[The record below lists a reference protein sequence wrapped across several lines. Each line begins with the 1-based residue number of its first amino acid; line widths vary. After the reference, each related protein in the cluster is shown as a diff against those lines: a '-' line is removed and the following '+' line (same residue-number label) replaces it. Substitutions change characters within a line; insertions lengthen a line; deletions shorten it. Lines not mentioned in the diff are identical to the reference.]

1 MDTVLHGRIW
11 VCHSFAELCQERGV
25 KSFFTPPGR
34 CLITAK
40 NTENAHWQEAG
51 FSPFSAKCEN
61 LYSGGD
67 EMERKKQD
75 TFLSRCGQVEAAAQR
90 LWADG
95 VAWTTFFR
103 DLLGPEGLVRK
114 LFSTPEQLAEF
125 ERTDTY
131 RKIQEML
138 ATLRRLQEGRLS
150 HDEPLT
156 VITIRV
162 PRSLH
167 EALAEEAHALKTSIN
182 RLCISK
188 LAQIIDTRFVPP
200 LRHLDRNA
208 TPVAEE
214 TADPLEEAKE

>member
-1 MDTVLHGRIW
+1 
-11 VCHSFAELCQERGV
+11 
-25 KSFFTPPGR
+25 
-34 CLITAK
+34 
-40 NTENAHWQEAG
+40 
-51 FSPFSAKCEN
+51 
-61 LYSGGD
+61 
-67 EMERKKQD
+67 MERKKED
-75 TFLSRCGQVEAAAQR
+75 TFPSRCGQVEATAQR

-114 LFSTPEQLAEF
+114 LFPTPDQLAEF
-125 ERTDTY
+125 ERTEVY
-131 RKIQEML
+131 QKIQEML
-138 ATLRRLQEGRLS
+138 AALRRSQEGRLA

-200 LRHLDRNA
+200 LRHLDRN
-208 TPVAEE
+208 TIQGREE
-214 TADPLEEAKE
+214 TLPTVQKKE